1 MYFFD
6 SDVCIEIMRGHLP
19 RAQEIMRKSSPDLF
33 GVPAIVEA
41 ELLYGAENSNNPEEG
56 RYFVESLLSPL
67 HIIPFDSRCASPG
80 RLEAARL
87 HNRAE
92 RSADC
97 RDGPC
102 PWRDARFEQHE
113 GVPACRGIASG
124 VVGGGRLL
132 RSQ

>member
-67 HIIPFDSRCASPG
+67 HIIPFDSRCA
-80 RLEAARL
+80 ACYARV
-87 HNRAE
+87 RADLK

>member
-56 RYFVESLLSPL
+56 RYFVESLLVGRCTSFPS
-67 HIIPFDSRCASPG
+67 IPGAPPATRES
-80 RLEAARL
+80 
-87 HNRAE
+87 
-92 RSADC
+92 
-97 RDGPC
+97 GPT
-102 PWRDARFEQHE
+102 
-113 GVPACRGIASG
+113 
-124 VVGGGRLL
+124 
-132 RSQ
+132 